1 MNTYRQLLCV
11 GITRYPRAV
20 WDTETSVYVKVSSE
34 RENAIFAVQAERR
47 ESVSK
52 N

>member
-1 MNTYRQLLCV
+1 MRHSSSTC
-11 GITRYPRAV
+11 
-20 WDTETSVYVKVSSE
+20 SE

-47 ESVSK
+47 ENMSE